1 MIWAVVMAGGSGTRF
16 WPLSRSERPKQLL
29 PITGKRTMLE
39 ETVARLSPL
48 IPAERILIVTQRSHQ
63 RQIRKILKHVP
74 AKNILAEPCPRSTAP
89 CLALAALHIA
99 KRDPSAVFAALPAD
113 HLISNAPLFRHHLK
127 VACSQAAKGRHVV
140 FGIPPSVPH
149 TGYGYIA
156 CRGKAGVS
164 RGIELYD
171 GLRFVEKPSL
181 RKAKAFLKSG
191 KYFWNSGMFVW
202 EVSFFLRSMQKALP
216 QMSRGLAAIKD
227 SLGTT
232 KEQQVLNRI
241 FPSFPN
247 ISIDY
252 GLMEKAAGLCV
263 VKAKFEWSDVGSWQE
278 LEKITSSDRD
288 GNAASGKTLILDS
301 RGNVVKSG
309 KRLIALLGV
318 DNLIVV
324 DSEDALL
331 VARKDRA
338 QDIRKLVDELGRRNM
353 RQYL

>member
-1 MIWAVVMAGGSGTRF
+1 MAGGSGTRF
-16 WPLSRSERPKQLL
+16 WPLSRRERPKQLL
-29 PITGKRTMLE
+29 PITGKRTMIE

-113 HLISNAPLFRHHLK
+113 HLISNAPLFRHYLK
-127 VACSQAAKGRHVV
+127 VACSQAAKGSHVV

-181 RKAKAFLKSG
+181 RKAKAFLSSIGSFSFGISIFVANKKYSG
-191 KYFWNSGMFVW
+191 INSSLIDITFPYISLGSS
-202 EVSFFLRSMQKALP
+202 ESQIALP
-216 QMSRGLAAIKD
+216 QL
-227 SLGTT
+227 L
-232 KEQQVLNRI
+232 
-241 FPSFPN
+241 
-247 ISIDY
+247 
-252 GLMEKAAGLCV
+252 
-263 VKAKFEWSDVGSWQE
+263 
-278 LEKITSSDRD
+278 
-288 GNAASGKTLILDS
+288 LILRPS
-301 RGNVVKSG
+301 VP
-309 KRLIALLGV
+309 
-318 DNLIVV
+318 
-324 DSEDALL
+324 
-331 VARKDRA
+331 AR
-338 QDIRKLVDELGRRNM
+338 
-353 RQYL
+353 